1 MLKIL
6 IVLTSH
12 EQLGSTNQKTGF
24 WLEEFT
30 TPYYVFKDAS
40 AEITLASPAGGQPP
54 LDPISDTAEYHTDST
69 RRFKIDEGSQAVLAN
84 TIRLSEIHAYDY
96 DAVFYPGGHGPLWD
110 LAEDENSIQ
119 LIETM
124 YAAGKHVSA
133 VCHGPCIFRHT
144 KNLDGSFIVQGRRVT
159 CFTNSEEA
167 AVQLAEIVPYLVE
180 DMLCDRGGVF
190 TSADDFAEH
199 FVVDG
204 NLITGQNPASSA
216 AVAGAVLSQ
225 RI

>member
-1 MLKIL
+1 MKIL
-6 IVLTSH
+6 FVLTSH

-30 TPYYVFKDAS
+30 TPYYIFKDAN

-54 LDPISDTAEYHTDST
+54 LDPISDTAEYQTDST
-69 RRFKIDEGSQAVLAN
+69 RRFKTDEESQAVLAN
-84 TIRLSEIHAYDY
+84 TIRLAEVHAQDY
-96 DAVFYPGGHGPLWD
+96 GAVFYPGGHGPLWD

-119 LIETM
+119 LIEAM
-124 YAAGKHVSA
+124 YAAGKPVSA
-133 VCHGPCIFRHT
+133 VCHGPCVFRHT
-144 KNLDGSFIVQGRRVT
+144 KNLDGSYIVQGKGVT

-167 AVQLAEIVPYLVE
+167 AVQLTEIVPYLVE
-180 DMLCDRGGVF
+180 DMLCDQGGIF

-216 AVAGAVLSQ
+216 AVARTILSQ
-225 RI
+225 CN